1 MGQLATHEI
10 RRDPT
15 SVFSP
20 SVCRALIVR
29 GLAGIVFAVRA
40 GMGWF
45 RVKRGRLEYGGRVT
59 RDPFTKWT
67 KTKDGADA
75 VARVARG
82 LRFTL
87 FGRSRSARR
96 RIWRS
101 LEAAARVESLATGI
115 DVEAV
120 RYMRTVATLSYAE
133 ALPRA
138 HIALHRLVLVPRAM
152 IAGRAQTD
160 LFARLADA
168 PALGGLDEAVRIFF
182 LNQLVIEMDAALQDA
197 SPSPSSPVQ
206 AQDEWACVGVS
217 KGIVW
222 VDPIWAGPEGSGHVF
237 MYEFPRAGLPRRER
251 KALEAA
257 IQELSVSVSSL
268 SRAERFA
275 MVRAAMPR

>member
-1 MGQLATHEI
+1 
-10 RRDPT
+10 
-15 SVFSP
+15 
-20 SVCRALIVR
+20 
-29 GLAGIVFAVRA
+29 
-40 GMGWF
+40 MGWF